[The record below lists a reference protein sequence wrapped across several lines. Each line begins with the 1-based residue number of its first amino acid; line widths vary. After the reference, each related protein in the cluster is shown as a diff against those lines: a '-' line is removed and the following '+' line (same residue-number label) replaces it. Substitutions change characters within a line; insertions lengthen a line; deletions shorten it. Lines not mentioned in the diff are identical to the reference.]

1 MWQAAVRG
9 LAIVAFACSAASATA
24 QDKPEADPPPQE
36 PPVHDHAA
44 MMAAAA
50 RKWTV
55 MWDGNLFATFNYQGG
70 SRGETDFRS
79 QNWGMLMGNHR
90 LGPGT
95 LQLSGMLTME
105 PMTVGSAGYAHI
117 FQLGEAYRNLPVTD
131 RQHPHDL
138 FMQLEAG
145 WRVPISKTELSISGG
160 PVGSPAFGPAPF
172 MHRPSAS
179 ENPVAPLTH
188 HTFDSTHI
196 AMGTVT
202 AGLRLGT
209 VTVEGSVFHG
219 REPDEHRYNL
229 DTGAL
234 DSSSGRVTWRPGG
247 GLEFQFSRGYLYQPE
262 LLEPGNQRRTN
273 GSVSWLH
280 TRQNRAFTAVTVM
293 AGRVTRTYSWSGSLL
308 AEATHWMGN
317 QAVYGRYEGLAIESE
332 HLMFP
337 KLVHPPHPGEF
348 IDSLHAFT
356 VGGVRRIMA
365 SRGVDLGVG
374 GDATFYRVPPRLK
387 PTHGDN
393 PMSAHVFLRIR
404 PLRNAPPAEHH
415 H

>member
-1 MWQAAVRG
+1 MGFRRRHIV
-9 LAIVAFACSAASATA
+9 LALCSLGFSIVS
-24 QDKPEADPPPQE
+24 
-36 PPVHDHAA
+36 
-44 MMAAAA
+44 AAA
-50 RKWTV
+50 RAQDAPHDHSQMNMPPATGWQF
-55 MWDGNLFATFNYQGG
+55 MQDGIVFAEFNHQGG
-70 SRGETDFRS
+70 PRGGDEFVVPNWWMGMASRPFSRGRLTLT
-79 QNWGMLMGNHR
+79 GMLS
-90 LGPGT
+90 LDPA
-95 LQLSGMLTME
+95 
-105 PMTVGSAGYAHI
+105 TVGKAGYREI
-117 FQLGEAYRNLPVTD
+117 FQSGEALNGEPLVD

-160 PVGSPAFGPAPF
+160 PVGSPAFGPTPF

-280 TRQNRAFTAVTVM
+280 TRQNHAFTAVTVM

-404 PLRNAPPAEHH
+404 PLRNAPAEHH